1 AAATPP
7 GSPRFSPLSNAR
19 SLDMSSQEAQQAR
32 RFPIEAGDCPS
43 TAAAP
48 EAPEPLGPEQ
58 PAGRQLR
65 RCPGSHC
72 LTLPHV
78 PIDVF
83 MAMGGSCRPR
93 PT

>member
-1 AAATPP
+1 RHVQ
-7 GSPRFSPLSNAR
+7 G
-19 SLDMSSQEAQQAR
+19 LDMSSQETARAR

-43 TAAAP
+43 PAAAP
-48 EAPEPLGPEQ
+48 ETQELVGTEQ

-83 MAMGGSCRPR
+83 IAMGGNCRPR
-93 PT
+93 AT